1 MLGGHDIRVGR
12 LVYFNM
18 RVGKDVES
26 FRTNHIDTVA
36 VIESK
41 ISIKEIIDGAERQ
54 VVKIV
59 ILIGSGR
66 GEGGYGG
73 TRRRSNR

>member
-1 MLGGHDIRVGR
+1 MVGGHDIRVGR

-26 FRTNHIDTVA
+26 FGTNHIDTVA

-54 VVKIV
+54 VFKIV
-59 ILIGSGR
+59 ILFISGSGKGR
-66 GEGGYGG
+66 
-73 TRRRSNR
+73 